1 MKKLVLI
8 LLRIAS
14 VVFLLGGIVLGFL
27 AKYKMGVQRSM
38 VFRNGQLY
46 ELLLNPTG
54 VLAFAI
60 IGGFYFWLIWK
71 DQQILTQ
78 VQLSV
83 FRVAAGFLVVTIAIQ
98 LMTSF
103 LGAPWIMLG
112 AYAYFMS
119 VCVETLGLRQVND

>member
-1 MKKLVLI
+1 MKKIVLF
-8 LLRIAS
+8 LLRVTSFI
-14 VVFLLGGIVLGFL
+14 FLLGGGILGFL
-27 AKYKMGVQRSM
+27 ANSKMGVQRSM

-46 ELLLNPTG
+46 DLVLNPTG

-60 IGGFYFWLIWK
+60 LGGFYFWLIWK
-71 DQQILTQ
+71 DQQILPQ

-83 FRVAAGFLVVTIAIQ
+83 FRVATGFLLITIVFQ

-119 VCVETLGLRQVND
+119 VCVEILGQRKVN

>member
-1 MKKLVLI
+1 MKKVVLL
-8 LLRIAS
+8 LLRVTS
-14 VVFLLGGIVLGFL
+14 VVCLLGGVVLGFL
-27 AKYKMGVQRSM
+27 ARYKMGVQRSM

-46 ELLLNPTG
+46 DMVLNPTG

-60 IGGFYFWLIWK
+60 LGGFYFWLIWK
-71 DQQILTQ
+71 DKDILTQ

-83 FRVAAGFLVVTIAIQ
+83 FRVAAGFLVLAIALH

-103 LGAPWIMLG
+103 LGTPWIMLG

-119 VCVETLGLRQVND
+119 VCVETLGERKVN

>member
-1 MKKLVLI
+1 MKKIVVF
-8 LLRIAS
+8 LLKATS
-14 VVFLLGGIVLGFL
+14 VVFLLGGVILGFL
-27 AKYKMGVQRSM
+27 ANSKMGVQRSM
-38 VFRNGQLY
+38 IFRNGQLY
-46 ELLLNPTG
+46 DLVLNPTG

-60 IGGFYFWLIWK
+60 LGGFYFWLIWK

-78 VQLSV
+78 VELSV
-83 FRVAAGFLVVTIAIQ
+83 FRVAAGFLLVTIAVQ

-119 VCVETLGLRQVND
+119 VCVETLGQRKVN